1 MTKMKRKGI
10 SSVSSILIYLATI
23 VSAALVLFFFFTST
37 KSATNQPILDVTDA
51 YYLPGTTSYLIFTI
65 RNIGSVD
72 VTMSSISV
80 NCQRG
85 GTATYSTSVSLP
97 KGTSQSIKATASGA
111 INDGDL
117 CIAQVTL
124 SSPASMSLTLSFRVI
139 RP

>member
-37 KSATNQPILDVTDA
+37 KSATNQPILDISDA
-51 YYLPGTTSYLIFTI
+51 YYISGSIIFTI

-97 KGTSQSIKATASGA
+97 KGTSQSIKATASGT